1 MKKSAFLLAAPAL
14 LIALLAFNNFSA
26 GKKQHKSQTGVC
38 FEMKADCRMAP
49 DTMRKDPICGMMA
62 DDTKKDTVHYKNKVY
77 AFCSKHCKTE
87 FVKIPRQTCRKRRI
101 TDQRVNTCHDS

>member
-1 MKKSAFLLAAPAL
+1 MAAPAL
-14 LIALLAFNNFSA
+14 LLALLAFNNFSA
-26 GKKQHKSQTGVC
+26 GKKQHKSQTGAC
-38 FEMKADCRMAP
+38 TEMNNDGRMAP

-87 FVKIPRQTCRKRRI
+87 FVKNPEANLPKPKT
-101 TDQRVNTCHDS
+101 N

>member
-26 GKKQHKSQTGVC
+26 SKKQHSAPKGGCT
-38 FEMKADCRMAP
+38 EMKADCRMAP

-62 DDTKKDTVHYKNKVY
+62 DDTKKDTVHYKKKVY
-77 AFCSKHCKTE
+77 AFCSKHCKEE
-87 FVKIPRQTCRKRRI
+87 FVKNPEANLPKKK
-101 TDQRVNTCHDS
+101 NN

>member
-1 MKKSAFLLAAPAL
+1 MKKSAFLVAAPAL
-14 LIALLAFNNFSA
+14 LIGLLAFNNFSA
-26 GKKQHKSQTGVC
+26 GKKQHKTQTGVC
-38 FEMKADCRMAP
+38 SEMKADCRMAP

-87 FVKIPRQTCRKRRI
+87 FVKNPEANLPKKK
-101 TDQRVNTCHDS
+101 NN